1 MDKSNNKY
9 YVNTFG
15 QLCYSNGVPVSNSN
29 QVTNKVNSN
38 YMFEPSAPP
47 ISSMNLEHHALNDVF
62 YYNNINQQIMTSY
75 STEYQM
81 DEKYLPS
88 APPEDLVILNNQ
100 QKINN
105 GSNKNVNNINKS
117 DNENKNQKKE
127 KCIVS

>member
-1 MDKSNNKY
+1 MDKFNNKY

-15 QLCYSNGVPVSNSN
+15 QLCYSNGIPVSQPVNN
-29 QVTNKVNSN
+29 NNLANSN

-62 YYNNINQQIMTSY
+62 YYNNVNHQINYSNYQI
-75 STEYQM
+75 

-100 QKINN
+100 QKIN
-105 GSNKNVNNINKS
+105 SISEKNIDKSKQENKS
-117 DNENKNQKKE
+117 NNKNQNKE

>member
-15 QLCYSNGVPVSNSN
+15 QLCYSNGIPVSQPVNN
-29 QVTNKVNSN
+29 NNPVNSN

-47 ISSMNLEHHALNDVF
+47 ISSMNLENHALNDVF
-62 YYNNINQQIMTSY
+62 YYNNVNHQINYSNYQI
-75 STEYQM
+75 

-100 QKINN
+100 QKIN
-105 GSNKNVNNINKS
+105 SISEKNIDKSKQENKS
-117 DNENKNQKKE
+117 NNKNQNKE